1 LCACQ
6 AHKKSRRSREGSDG
20 LAYPNQQPENPDNPR
35 TTARFPDAPC
45 SITREQQKRDI
56 KLFGRF
62 SGSHPASRPLPIFT
76 DSGTIAFR
84 ICPQQQRT
92 TDAHSGAT
100 TTDFHRVPI
109 LLIQPEVGPNRK
121 ASFQILKERLHVF
134 YKLGNRIASK
144 K

>member
-1 LCACQ
+1 M
-6 AHKKSRRSREGSDG
+6 GSV
-20 LAYPNQQPENPDNPR
+20 
-35 TTARFPDAPC
+35 APC